1 MVAIINPMAQGDND
15 MNHLPKSDFNRNRF
29 GFWIRL
35 TSVICIVVMVMF
47 SCVGCTSYISF
58 DEFVEWKNQLTSEI
72 DSLKS
77 NNEAAQ
83 QELDTL
89 KSRYEAAQQEIDTL
103 KSSYEDAQQE
113 IASLKSSYEDA
124 LQKIASLEN
133 ADEVL
138 QGEIDTLLGL
148 YEEAQLEIETLQDRY
163 EAALSEMEQLKQQI
177 ENLQSSITPKIRIY
191 IDQGHNPTSYHN
203 SGAFGNGLYEQ
214 DVTYTIGCLVA
225 QLLEKDGRFA
235 VCLSRP
241 TADTV
246 LGTDNSSSLAARVKG
261 AETFGADYFISLHTN
276 AFESNSANGIEV
288 YTAQQQGEAYALG
301 TSLLQGLIASTG
313 LRDRG
318 MKLNPDLH
326 VLKNAT
332 MPAVLV
338 EMGFI
343 TNPADA
349 ALLSQSPEL
358 FAQGIYDG
366 ILAYFGLSK

>member
-1 MVAIINPMAQGDND
+1 MEID
-15 MNHLPKSDFNRNRF
+15 MNHLPKSDFDRNRF

-35 TSVICIVVMVMF
+35 TSVICIVVMMMF

-148 YEEAQLEIETLQDRY
+148 YEEAQLEIEVLQDRY
-163 EAALSEMEQLKQQI
+163 EDALSEMEQLKQQI

-241 TADTV
+241 TANTV

-276 AFESNSANGIEV
+276 AFESTSANGIEV